1 MRMLELRN
9 VEVCYGPVRAVKNIS
24 FVVKRDSIT
33 ALLGANGSGKS
44 STLYA
49 VAGTNTITEGQI
61 LYDSKRIDH
70 LPAYERVRNGIVL
83 CPESGQIFA
92 QMTVLENLR
101 AGAYSR
107 RDSYTDELKMV
118 FDLFP
123 RLKERQ
129 KQLAG
134 TLSGGERQML
144 AIARALM
151 ARPRFLML
159 DEPSM
164 GLAPNLVSQIMKT
177 IQRIRSLGVT
187 VLLVEQNAFSALKI
201 SDYAYVLQTG
211 KLVMEGKASEMLR
224 DKRIIER
231 YLGG

>member
-1 MRMLELRN
+1 MLELRS

-49 VAGTNTITEGQI
+49 IAGTNTITEGQI

-107 RDSYTDELKMV
+107 RDSYTDELRMV

-123 RLKERQ
+123 KLKERQ

>member
-1 MRMLELRN
+1 MLELRN

-49 VAGTNTITEGQI
+49 IAGTNTITEGQI

-107 RDSYTDELKMV
+107 RDSYTDELRMV

>member
-1 MRMLELRN
+1 MLELRN

-24 FVVKRDSIT
+24 FVVKRGSIT

-49 VAGTNTITEGQI
+49 VAGTSTITEGQI

-107 RDSYTDELKMV
+107 RDSYTDELRMV

>member
-1 MRMLELRN
+1 MLELRN

-49 VAGTNTITEGQI
+49 IAGTNTITEGQI

>member
-1 MRMLELRN
+1 MLELRN

-24 FVVKRDSIT
+24 FTVKRGSIT

-49 VAGTNTITEGQI
+49 IAGINTITKGQV

-83 CPESGQIFA
+83 CPESGQVFA

-107 RDSYTDELKMV
+107 GESYADELKMV

-123 RLKERQ
+123 RLRERQ

-151 ARPRFLML
+151 AKPCFLML

-177 IQRIRSLGVT
+177 IQQIRSLGMT

-211 KLVMEGKASEMLR
+211 KLVMKGKASEMLQ
-224 DKRIIER
+224 DKRIVER

>member
-1 MRMLELRN
+1 MLELRN

-24 FVVKRDSIT
+24 FVVKRGSIT

-107 RDSYTDELKMV
+107 RDSYTDELRMV

>member
-1 MRMLELRN
+1 MLELRN
-9 VEVCYGPVRAVKNIS
+9 VEVRYGPVRAVKNIS

-49 VAGTNTITEGQI
+49 IAGTNTITEGQI

-107 RDSYTDELKMV
+107 RDSYTDELRMV

-211 KLVMEGKASEMLR
+211 KLVMEGEASEMLQ

>member
-1 MRMLELRN
+1 MLELRN

>member
-1 MRMLELRN
+1 MLELRS

-49 VAGTNTITEGQI
+49 IAGTNTITEGQI

-107 RDSYTDELKMV
+107 RDSYTDELRMV

>member
-1 MRMLELRN
+1 MLELRS

-107 RDSYTDELKMV
+107 RDSYTDELRMV

-123 RLKERQ
+123 KLKERQ

>member
-1 MRMLELRN
+1 MLELRS

-49 VAGTNTITEGQI
+49 IAGTNTITEGQI

-107 RDSYTDELKMV
+107 RDSYTDELRMV

-123 RLKERQ
+123 KLKERQ

-211 KLVMEGKASEMLR
+211 KLVMEGKASEMLQ

>member
-1 MRMLELRN
+1 MLELRN

-107 RDSYTDELKMV
+107 RDSYTDELRMV